1 LASGLGACWKKARR
15 IPPCLYSANSG
26 SEGGIDVIN
35 VITGIKRKSSIDGKK
50 SIIERIPASQWK
62 KVARLEPAMII
73 FSSDLRN
80 SLSAPFTLICM
91 IDLSCQNV
99 GNYSYQLK
107 DTINMQIVCGQL
119 RFMVVLPMLN
129 SLLVVELSKPTKF

>member
-15 IPPCLYSANSG
+15 IPPANSG

-62 KVARLEPAMII
+62 KVSRLEPAMII
-73 FSSDLRN
+73 FSSDLPN

-107 DTINMQIVCGQL
+107 DTKYADSLWSASIHS
-119 RFMVVLPMLN
+119 RFTDVEFVVGGRTF
-129 SLLVVELSKPTKF
+129 KAH